1 MTAPQPPRPGPH
13 DGPVGDAGRRAF
25 AARILALRERRG
37 LTQREA
43 ANLAGVAPSTWGSW
57 EEARR
62 LPRLSALPAI
72 AAALRVST
80 ATLARSLR
88 SAETPRSGAAGIPR
102 GPGPRRRVP
111 SSDPHNAV

>member
-13 DGPVGDAGRRAF
+13 DGPADDPGRRAF
-25 AARILALRERRG
+25 AARIRALRERRA

-43 ANLAGVAPSTWGSW
+43 AHLAGVAPSTWGSW

-62 LPRLSALPAI
+62 LPRLSVLPAI

-80 ATLARSLR
+80 ATLARALR
-88 SAETPRSGAAGIPR
+88 SAETPRSSAAGIPLAPS
-102 GPGPRRRVP
+102 PGPRAA
-111 SSDPHNAV
+111 SSDPHNEV

>member
-43 ANLAGVAPSTWGSW
+43 AKLAAGAPSTWASW
-57 EEARR
+57 EEGRR

-80 ATLARSLR
+80 ATLARALR
-88 SAETPRSGAAGIPR
+88 SAGPPRSGAPGIPR
-102 GPGPRRRVP
+102 APGPRRRAASP
-111 SSDPHNAV
+111 DAHNAV